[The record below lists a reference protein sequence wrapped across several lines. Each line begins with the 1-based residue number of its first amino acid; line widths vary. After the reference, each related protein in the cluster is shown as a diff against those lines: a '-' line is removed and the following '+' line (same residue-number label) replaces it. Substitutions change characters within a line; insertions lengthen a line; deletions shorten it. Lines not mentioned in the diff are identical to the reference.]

1 MEFKQLTKQL
11 HKKKINKLL
20 PLFLYINSNTMSNG
34 KSADEKE
41 KKENNHQGRNNI
53 KSAADLLLKGGT
65 LLSSSCVKCG
75 GVQVRYKEE
84 TVCVSCG
91 RKIKEMSNGFQQMEE
106 EQQQQQQQQQHSIP
120 DSNLSKES
128 KVPTIFDA
136 HITNISY
143 SKIITDKINFLIST
157 LENDNDIL
165 IQDTKLDLISKYL
178 EVLDKLNIISRS
190 NSGNKES

>member
-1 MEFKQLTKQL
+1 
-11 HKKKINKLL
+11 
-20 PLFLYINSNTMSNG
+20 MSND

-41 KKENNHQGRNNI
+41 KNENHHGRNNI

-65 LLSSSCVKCG
+65 LLSSSCAKCG

-91 RKIKEMSNGFQQMEE
+91 RKIKEMSTETQQMEE
-106 EQQQQQQQQQHSIP
+106 EQQQQQQQHSIP

-143 SKIITDKINFLIST
+143 TKIITEKINFLIST
-157 LENDNDIL
+157 LENENDIL
-165 IQDTKLDLISKYL
+165 IQNTKLDLISKYL
-178 EVLDKLNIISRS
+178 EVIDKLKTINSNNNSSGSRS
-190 NSGNKES
+190 SSKET

>member
-1 MEFKQLTKQL
+1 
-11 HKKKINKLL
+11 
-20 PLFLYINSNTMSNG
+20 MSNG

-41 KKENNHQGRNNI
+41 MKENNHQGRNNI

-65 LLSSSCVKCG
+65 LLSSSCAKCG

-91 RKIKEMSNGFQQMEE
+91 RKIKEMSDETQQVQEE
-106 EQQQQQQQQQHSIP
+106 QQQQQQHSIQ

-143 SKIITDKINFLIST
+143 TKIIIDKINFLIST

-165 IQDTKLDLISKYL
+165 IQNTTLDLISKYL
-178 EVLDKLNIISRS
+178 EVLDKLKIISRS
-190 NSGNKES
+190 NSSISNSSSSSNSKET